1 MANTLKLPVG
11 IDDFR
16 KLRESNFYYVDKT
29 RLIEQLLL
37 NWSEVTLFTRPR
49 RFGKTLN
56 MSMLKSFFAM
66 AQIKNKR
73 YDEALRDED
82 RCDILAYGIAFCRK
96 RCRVVGEKF

>member
-1 MANTLKLPVG
+1 
-11 IDDFR
+11 
-16 KLRESNFYYVDKT
+16 
-29 RLIEQLLL
+29 
-37 NWSEVTLFTRPR
+37 
-49 RFGKTLN
+49 